1 MPLGNFRFLRD
12 FSLDKHIKLL
22 QLLGALLA
30 IPAGAAGTY
39 AVYRSYV
46 AGGVD
51 CPALR
56 TTIIATMDRN
66 IAPDAKRTLLK
77 EDVGKF
83 DQHCAD
89 QDPEARV
96 IFDSAASPPQASE
109 SSPARLASAI
119 VPAAIFGLSRSGEER
134 GWVALV
140 RHDADRN
147 METNFDGFPISPTS
161 VPGPG
166 TVLTVR
172 RFMPVWLESYPGP
185 NDPSKLQ
192 GRLAAGSCVKVLS
205 VRPNTARLWAE
216 VMPVACK

>member
-1 MPLGNFRFLRD
+1 MFAW
-12 FSLDKHIKLL
+12 DKHIKLL
-22 QLLGALLA
+22 QFLGALLA

-39 AVYRSYV
+39 AVYRNYM

-66 IAPDAKRTLLK
+66 ITPEAKRTLLK
-77 EDVGKF
+77 EDVEKF
-83 DQHCAD
+83 DRHCAD

-96 IFDSAASPPQASE
+96 IFDAAAAAAPASG
-109 SSPARLASAI
+109 SSPARLASAT

-147 METNFDGFPISPTS
+147 VEPNFDGFPISPAS

-166 TVLTVR
+166 TVLTGLLRALSPETRCAPAGTLVAIGKA
-172 RFMPVWLESYPGP
+172 LE
-185 NDPSKLQ
+185 
-192 GRLAAGSCVKVLS
+192 
-205 VRPNTARLWAE
+205 TA
-216 VMPVACK
+216 